1 MLFAL
6 YGLFF
11 LSGAAGLIYESIWTR
26 YLALLVGHSAYA
38 QILVLTIFLGGM
50 AVGSFLVGR
59 YSERLRSP
67 LLWYAIIEAA
77 VGLLGLLFHPTFRA
91 VSAAA
96 YDSIF
101 PALVASPGAQSAVKW
116 LLAGLL
122 ILPQSILL
130 GATFPLISAGIL
142 RRWKSRPG
150 SVLSWL
156 YASNS
161 FGAAV
166 GVLLA
171 GFYLVS
177 RFDFPGTLGFAA
189 ALNFAAA
196 AVTLVLVGRRKESFA
211 APVVT
216 PSESVERPELATLA
230 ASGSRWLLLGAAF
243 GTAVASFAYEIAWI
257 RMLSLVF
264 GSATHSFELMLSA
277 FILGLALGALAVST
291 RADRWRDQPVRAEL
305 QPATRPQPFGQTCA
319 PLALEPALP

>member
-1 MLFAL
+1 MAIGAPKCADLPTPCLRYFDRLRHASLMLFAL
-6 YGLFF
+6 YALFF

-50 AVGSFLVGR
+50 AVGSFIVGR
-59 YSERLRSP
+59 YSERLRNP
-67 LLWYAIIEAA
+67 LIWYAGVEAA
-77 VGLLGLLFHPTFRA
+77 VGLFGLLFHPTFRA
-91 VSAAA
+91 ASAAA

-116 LLAGLL
+116 LLAASL

-142 RRWKSRPG
+142 RQWKLRPG
-150 SVLSWL
+150 AVLSWL

-177 RFDFPGTLGFAA
+177 RFDFPGTLDVAA

-196 AVTLVLVGRRKESFA
+196 AVTLVVVRGRKEPFAVTVAPTPEDVGRATSF
-211 APVVT
+211 T
-216 PSESVERPELATLA
+216 S
-230 ASGSRWLLLGAAF
+230 
-243 GTAVASFAYEIAWI
+243 
-257 RMLSLVF
+257 
-264 GSATHSFELMLSA
+264 
-277 FILGLALGALAVST
+277 
-291 RADRWRDQPVRAEL
+291 
-305 QPATRPQPFGQTCA
+305 
-319 PLALEPALP
+319 